1 MEINR
6 ILLSIGAAACVALA
20 AGCQTASTALPPP
33 KSTTVLVLKP
43 QERSVLR
50 TLVPATALKIVLPIP
65 AQGLSYRWEVV
76 SNNNKVLQQ
85 TSEVAADKAS
95 GAGFAVTFQV
105 LRPGRSVILLA
116 ALKPGQAESE
126 PEDLYQVVVGVKS
139 SD

>member
-76 SNNNKVLQQ
+76 SNNKVLQQ